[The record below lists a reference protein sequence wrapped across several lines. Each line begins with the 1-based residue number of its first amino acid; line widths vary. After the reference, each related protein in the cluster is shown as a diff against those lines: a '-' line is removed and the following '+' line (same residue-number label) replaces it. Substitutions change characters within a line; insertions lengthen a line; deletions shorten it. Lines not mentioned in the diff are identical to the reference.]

1 MEARSKKR
9 ILLGAI
15 IMLLLI
21 NLSAIL
27 TIGYNR
33 YERKKALD
41 KEYIQE
47 RGEKKNPHNRMKLFV
62 KKELEL
68 SDEQFERYCMMKDEN
83 MQRTDKYIAK
93 IKSFK
98 KEIIAEINKDKP
110 DSIVLLLFSDSIGQQ
125 HKFISMEMN
134 RHFLAIK
141 QMLEPEQ
148 QVKLNKLLNRMD
160 ERYRPNRKRR
170 FGKSAAEKG
179 YRHRHG
185 NRKNSK

>member
-9 ILLGAI
+9 ILLGTI
-15 IMLLLI
+15 ILLLLI
-21 NLSAIL
+21 NLSAIM

-68 SDEQFERYCMMKDEN
+68 SDDQFERYCKMKDAN
-83 MQRTDKYIAK
+83 MQRTENHIAK

-98 KEIIAEINKDKP
+98 K
-110 DSIVLLLFSDSIGQQ
+110 
-125 HKFISMEMN
+125 
-134 RHFLAIK
+134 
-141 QMLEPEQ
+141 
-148 QVKLNKLLNRMD
+148 
-160 ERYRPNRKRR
+160 RYY
-170 FGKSAAEKG
+170 
-179 YRHRHG
+179 YR
-185 NRKNSK
+185 NQ